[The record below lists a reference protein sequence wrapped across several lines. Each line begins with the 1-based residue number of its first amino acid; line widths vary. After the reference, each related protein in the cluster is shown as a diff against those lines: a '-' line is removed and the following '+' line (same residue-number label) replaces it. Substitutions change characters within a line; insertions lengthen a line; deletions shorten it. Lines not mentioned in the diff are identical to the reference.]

1 MSELLSAP
9 DPLVQSESRY
19 GYGIIGS
26 DVFTG
31 KIVKGRVPPM
41 NKKAG
46 AAKFK
51 KYAVPAG

>member
-9 DPLVQSESRY
+9 DPLVQSERRY
-19 GYGIIGS
+19 IPAGGAGYGIIGS

-51 KYAVPAG
+51 